1 MYFTEV
7 FMSEL
12 KRDFGAISTGQVTS
26 IYTIGSDKIKAEIT
40 DLGATLVSLY
50 VYDKDDKKR
59 DVVLGYDEAAPY
71 ETSKGFLGTVVGRSA
86 NRTKDAEILIGG
98 KRYLL
103 GKVIGEHNLHSGPDV
118 WSKRLYTVD
127 SVTENEIKL
136 SLLSPD
142 LDQGFPGELEFQVT
156 YRIDGN
162 RLEIEYKGI
171 CDKDTLL
178 NPTNHS
184 YFNLNGD
191 ANGDVLSHFVR
202 INAKNYTELDADLIP
217 TGRLIEVENTAYD
230 FTERHQIGDFITPG
244 GDDYGKI
251 NTYDINF
258 AIDRDDFGLVAS
270 AYSSDSG
277 ILMNVYTDL
286 PGMQF
291 YIPPNLNRQG
301 KRGAF
306 YGEYSSMCFETQF
319 FPDAIHNPNFKSPIL
334 RAEEQFFSKT
344 VYEFETIKV

>member
-142 LDQGFPGELEFQVT
+142 LD
-156 YRIDGN
+156 
-162 RLEIEYKGI
+162 
-171 CDKDTLL
+171 
-178 NPTNHS
+178 
-184 YFNLNGD
+184 
-191 ANGDVLSHFVR
+191 
-202 INAKNYTELDADLIP
+202 
-217 TGRLIEVENTAYD
+217 
-230 FTERHQIGDFITPG
+230 
-244 GDDYGKI
+244 
-251 NTYDINF
+251 
-258 AIDRDDFGLVAS
+258 
-270 AYSSDSG
+270 
-277 ILMNVYTDL
+277 
-286 PGMQF
+286 
-291 YIPPNLNRQG
+291 
-301 KRGAF
+301 
-306 YGEYSSMCFETQF
+306 
-319 FPDAIHNPNFKSPIL
+319 
-334 RAEEQFFSKT
+334 
-344 VYEFETIKV
+344 